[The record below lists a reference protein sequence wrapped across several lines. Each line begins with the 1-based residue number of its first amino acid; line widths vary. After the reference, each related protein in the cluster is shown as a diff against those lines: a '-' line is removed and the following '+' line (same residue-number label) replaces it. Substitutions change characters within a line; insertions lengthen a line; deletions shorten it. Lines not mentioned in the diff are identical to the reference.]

1 MSDLMDEKVYLI
13 SSAEE
18 GSICIVTLLLT
29 GRATPNLHNGI
40 VNIGDEQHYVS
51 LDILFKKIPCKL
63 KNYYFKLIYAT
74 YLFYIIFKAIPH
86 YGILARSEV
95 GLLVHYEETS
105 TPVSVTQIPGS
116 RLKTPSYPI
125 WITCAKGH
133 YGILFNTNREL
144 LRNHLA
150 ERRYSV

>member
-1 MSDLMDEKVYLI
+1 MFY
-13 SSAEE
+13 
-18 GSICIVTLLLT
+18 
-29 GRATPNLHNGI
+29 
-40 VNIGDEQHYVS
+40 NIK
-51 LDILFKKIPCKL
+51 LFKHL
-63 KNYYFKLIYAT
+63 FVYFQ
-74 YLFYIIFKAIPH
+74 AIPH

-105 TPVSVTQIPGS
+105 TPVQVTQIPGS

-150 ERRYSV
+150 ERRYIKTIHIL